1 MDCSCGRTVE
11 VPPLSALRAQAG
23 ESVVALELLL
33 EAMLHDGELPEENAC
48 LRCSAAT
55 QAVALVRVDCEKAE
69 IRRGDWNFDPS
80 LLLFGWLRWT
90 RSPEVTVI
98 GRDLS
103 YRLPL
108 RLCPACSA
116 RIRRWALKKCL
127 RRVPIYA
134 RLLEKYPRA
143 KIQIERP

>member
-1 MDCSCGRTVE
+1 MDCSCGRTLE

-23 ESVVALELLL
+23 ESVVAVELLL
-33 EAMLHDGELPEENAC
+33 EALLHDGELPEEDAC
-48 LRCSAAT
+48 LRCSAPT

-69 IRRGDWNFDPS
+69 IRKGSWNFDAS
-80 LLLFGWLRWT
+80 MLVFGWLRWT
-90 RSPEVTVI
+90 RSAEVTVI

-108 RLCPACSA
+108 RLCPACAA
-116 RIRRWALKKCL
+116 RIRRGALRKCL
-127 RRVPIYA
+127 LRVPIYA

-143 KIQIERP
+143 KIQLEH